1 MPAGQRLSEELKFD
15 QGKVSQL
22 GRKHIRKLD
31 ASRCRWVLSDPSRG
45 IDGIR
50 LLDGAY
56 GAAIDGKCQS
66 IWLPVDLRNVRI
78 EKNKKLWDRPVP
90 YKNDSWRTCL

>member
-1 MPAGQRLSEELKFD
+1 MPAGQRLSEKLIID
-15 QGKVSQL
+15 QGKASQV

-31 ASRCRWVLSDPSRG
+31 ASRCRWVVSETIRG
-45 IDGIR
+45 IDRIR

-56 GAAIDGKCQS
+56 GAAIDGKRHS

-78 EKNKKLWDRPVP
+78 EKNKKL
-90 YKNDSWRTCL
+90 